1 MKWNISSDRASAS
14 ANLALWLADCVNA
27 RVADDRRCRLALSGG
42 TTPEAAY
49 RTFAAWDLA
58 WEHLDIALVD
68 DRWVG
73 LDDLGSNERLVR
85 ACFEVTE
92 ATIIGLVTQGANPEQ
107 GATIRDPF
115 VAALRPF
122 DSVVL
127 GIGLDGHTASFFPN
141 AMGTE
146 EALDLR
152 SGRSLVAIHAAGSSV
167 AAPWPDRVTLTL
179 PVIAEARQVA
189 LLAYGTAKRD
199 VLEHAATSSPIG
211 HVKAALGDRLEIF
224 WAP

>member
-14 ANLALWLADCVNA
+14 ARLALWLADCVNA
-27 RVADDRRCRLALSGG
+27 CVADHRRCRLALSGG

-49 RTFAAWDLA
+49 RAFAARNLA

-73 LDDLGSNERLVR
+73 HNDLGSNERLVR
-85 ACFEVTE
+85 ACFAETE
-92 ATIIGLVTQGANPEQ
+92 ATIIGSVTQSEIPEQ
-107 GATIRDPF
+107 GAMIVDPF

-122 DSVVL
+122 DGVVL
-127 GIGLDGHTASFFPN
+127 GLGLDGHTASFFPN
-141 AMGTE
+141 ALGTE

-152 SGRSLVAIHAAGSSV
+152 SERSLVAIHAVGSSV
-167 AAPWPDRVTLTL
+167 AAPWPDRVTLSL

-189 LLAYGTAKRD
+189 LLAYGIAKRD